1 MTLFHRLGLHVDVG
15 QLVVRGGKIVVIIA
29 LAWIAY
35 AVARRVIRSAVAAA
49 TARIEQE
56 SRRERITTVLLLINS
71 VLRWVVIFLVTIT
84 VLDELGIDVRPVL
97 AAAGVVGL
105 AVGFGAQ
112 NLVRD
117 VVSGFFIIMEGQ
129 YAVGDLVEING
140 VFGRVEQI
148 GLRTTRLRQPNG
160 QLRYFFNGTITSTN
174 TYTTESIAYV
184 LNVPL
189 SASEQEVRGTVE
201 RALADF
207 DAEFQVFSQPPE
219 IRPAVELPS
228 YAPVLKVDLRAIP
241 GRHDIVQSKLPARL
255 TAALARAGH
264 PAPEGTEVSMALRY
278 PAPGQSI

>member
-1 MTLFHRLGLHVDVG
+1 MTLLERLHLHVDLG
-15 QLVVRGGKIVVIIA
+15 HLVARGGKILLIIV
-29 LAWIAY
+29 LAWVAY
-35 AVARRVIRSAVAAA
+35 GVLRKVIRSAVSAAS
-49 TARIEQE
+49 ARIEQE
-56 SRRERITTVLLLINS
+56 SRRERITTILLLVNS
-71 VLRWVVIFLVTIT
+71 VLRWVVVFLVAIT

-189 SASEQEVRGTVE
+189 SSSEQEAAEVVE

-219 IRPAVELPS
+219 I

-241 GRHDIVQSKLPARL
+241 GRHDIVQGKLSARL
-255 TAALARAGH
+255 TAALDRAGH
-264 PAPEGTEVSMALRY
+264 PVPAGTEVSMALRY